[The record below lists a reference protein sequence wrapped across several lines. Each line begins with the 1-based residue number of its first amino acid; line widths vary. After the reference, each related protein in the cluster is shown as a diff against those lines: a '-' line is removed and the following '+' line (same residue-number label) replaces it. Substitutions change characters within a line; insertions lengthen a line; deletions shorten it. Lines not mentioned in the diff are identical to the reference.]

1 MEKSITSNQPL
12 DVSSNKFF
20 SYIKS
25 HGWHILTIATC
36 LAVVFIY
43 VWYCSY
49 EQWTSWPLHTRFYY
63 PLASGFAQGSLALAE
78 DPAPAILALSNPY
91 DPKERRNMEFPMDYS
106 IYDGKYYLYFG
117 PVPAIPYVILK
128 LLGSGLIG
136 DQYLVFAGV
145 LLVFLFQSLLIL
157 WIRNRFFPTIPAW
170 VVPICI
176 FFAGLIAPLGR
187 LLTDGRVYET
197 AISWG
202 AGFFLGGFYFLITAL
217 ERQDRPTGRLVA
229 AGACLALAVGSRI
242 TQALPVAVVSIMLIL
257 FAIRTYTQ
265 TRSFSKSFHPLVMMG
280 LPLALGAVVL
290 GWYNWARFGDMFET
304 GISYQM
310 TTPDLQGYRD
320 VLYSPLYIPANTY
333 NYIAAA
339 PEVSKTFPF
348 LKSVRGNGHLRFP
361 QFKLPKVYYT
371 RSMTGIL
378 YSTPFVVLAGI
389 SVLSFPFLKKKRDE
403 DLSKPETD
411 YLLKWIIVSLLGSFL
426 VAFLLN
432 LSFFWVETRY
442 FLDFTPPLVLLSII
456 GFWLACRSLALW
468 TLPYWGFLLAG
479 IGLMA
484 LSVLVSNLVL
494 FSNQATVYQDKFPE
508 LWNFLSNVSAKI
520 VEIIP

>member
-1 MEKSITSNQPL
+1 MEKSITNNKPS
-12 DVSSNKFF
+12 DVVSNKYL

-25 HGWHILTIATC
+25 HGWHILTVATF
-36 LAVVFIY
+36 LVVIFIY

-63 PLASGFAQGSLALAE
+63 PLASGFANGSLALAE
-78 DPAPAILALSNPY
+78 EPDPAILALSNPY
-91 DPKERRNMEFPMDYS
+91 DPKLRRDIEFPMDYS

-117 PVPAIPYVILK
+117 PVPALPYTILK
-128 LLGSGLIG
+128 LFGAGLIG
-136 DQYLVFAGV
+136 DQYLVFVGV
-145 LLVFLFQSLLIL
+145 LGFFVFQSLLII
-157 WIRNRFFPTIPAW
+157 WIRNRFFPTVPVW
-170 VVPICI
+170 VIPICI

-197 AISWG
+197 AIAWG
-202 AGFFLGGFYFLITAL
+202 AGFFLAGFYFLITAL
-217 ERQDRPTGRLVA
+217 DQPNRSIWRFIG

-242 TQALPVAVVSIMLIL
+242 TQALPVGVVSIMLVF

-265 TRSFSKSFHPLVMMG
+265 TRSFSKAIHPVVMVG
-280 LPLALGAVVL
+280 LPLVLGAIIL
-290 GWYNWARFGDMFET
+290 GWYNWARFGDVFET

-320 VLYSPLYIPANTY
+320 VLYSPLYIPANTH

-361 QFKLPKVYYT
+361 QIKLPKVYYT

-378 YSTPFVVLAGI
+378 YSTPFVLLAGI
-389 SVLSFPFLKKKRDE
+389 SVLSLPFLKSRREE
-403 DLSKPETD
+403 DLTKPEAD

-456 GFWLACRSLALW
+456 GFWLVCRFVDRWSLL
-468 TLPYWGFLLAG
+468 YWGSMLAG
-479 IGLMA
+479 IVLMA

-494 FSNQATVYQDKFPE
+494 FSNQAVVYQDKFPE
-508 LWNFLSNVSAKI
+508 LWSFLSNVSAKI